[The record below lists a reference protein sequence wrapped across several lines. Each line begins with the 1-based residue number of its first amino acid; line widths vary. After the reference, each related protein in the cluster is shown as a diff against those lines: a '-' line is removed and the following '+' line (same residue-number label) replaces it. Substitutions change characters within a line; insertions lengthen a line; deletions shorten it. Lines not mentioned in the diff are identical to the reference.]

1 MDSPL
6 RPVIANIFMV
16 ELESVLIPKLINH
29 VKNWRRLVNETF
41 AYVKRGSI
49 EYVLSVINSFHDN
62 IKFTYEKEN
71 NSRLLFVDV
80 LFIIDYEEINTT
92 SLRKTPTII
101 FNYIGS
107 YFPQLAGNEGH

>member
-6 RPVIANIFMV
+6 RPVIANIFMA

-41 AYVKRGSI
+41 AYVKGGSI

-62 IKFTYEKEN
+62 IKNTYEKESN
-71 NSRLLFVDV
+71 NRLLFVDV
-80 LFIIDYEEINTT
+80 LFIMHHEKINTT
-92 SLRKTPTII
+92 VFRKDTHNKI
-101 FNYIGS
+101 
-107 YFPQLAGNEGH
+107 